1 MFITNSSY
9 NSSLANKVFTPGKTA
24 EPSVFQ
30 ATDPTDLVEIGK
42 SVDSQDRFLNFDG
55 LITVFGAGA
64 GTIGGGVVGTAAY
77 AFGAPGWAI
86 PLAAV
91 GGGVIGG
98 VLGHISEKR

>member
-1 MFITNSSY
+1 MFITNSSIA
-9 NSSLANKVFTPGKTA
+9 SKTFTAIKTPA
-24 EPSVFQ
+24 PSVFQ
-30 ATDPTDLVEIGK
+30 AADPTDLVEIGK

-91 GGGVIGG
+91 GGGIIGG